1 MKKGIYMCV
10 CLCANSLSPYFF
22 LHSLSHPYPM
32 FHANILFTF
41 FFTLITMAAAVL
53 ELKDTG
59 LCDIQGDSSAC
70 SSACSMMDSDNNG
83 ICIYRTCYCTD
94 DVGLDICEDD
104 DHESCDA
111 YCQEMSPNLLGF
123 CMDGQCSCLS

>member
-1 MKKGIYMCV
+1 
-10 CLCANSLSPYFF
+10 
-22 LHSLSHPYPM
+22 
-32 FHANILFTF
+32 
-41 FFTLITMAAAVL
+41 MAAAIL

-59 LCDIQGDSSAC
+59 LCDIQDDSSAC
-70 SSACSMMDSDNNG
+70 SSACSMMDNDNTNG

-94 DVGLDICEDD
+94 DSGLDICEDD

-111 YCQEMSPNLLGF
+111 YCQEMSSNLLGF